1 VLPDARSVWA
11 ANPITRAFA
20 AVVERLG
27 WQAAAVIIDA
37 VLLTA
42 VLQADLGTNRKI
54 DRLRILRPLLIAAA
68 IVPLYLK
75 AVATTGN
82 GLTLEIAAGV
92 GGIVLGLLATGLMSV
107 YRSPA
112 TDGPVTRTGFAYA
125 ALWTIAIG
133 ARAAFSY
140 GSEHWFSHSLD
151 TWMIQHSVTAAAI
164 TDGLIFMAVAML
176 LTRTIGMAVRAANLQ
191 PATPAPQMHRA

>member
-1 VLPDARSVWA
+1 MDS
-11 ANPITRAFA
+11 
-20 AVVERLG
+20 
-27 WQAAAVIIDA
+27 AVIIDA

-42 VLQADLGTNRKI
+42 VLQADLGTNRKV

-75 AVATTGN
+75 AVSTTGN

-92 GGIVLGLLATGLMSV
+92 GGIVLGLLATSLMSV
-107 YRSPA
+107 SRSPA
-112 TDGPVTRTGFAYA
+112 TGGPVTRTGFAYA

-151 TWMIQHSVTAAAI
+151 TWMIQHAVTAAAI

-176 LTRTIGMAVRAANLQ
+176 LTRTIAMAVRAANLQ
-191 PATPAPQMHRA
+191 PAAPAPQMHRA